1 MRAILVVRTALVLAW
16 LTIMAVTVHAIST
29 QGLSAG
35 SVFITDFSHPWRA
48 QINGDFGLHLLLIMA
63 WIAYRE
69 RGVRRLLALPVVLG
83 SVYTLPYLFAATFK
97 VKPDA

>member
-1 MRAILVVRTALVLAW
+1 MLIIRSALVIAW
-16 LTIMAVTVHAIST
+16 LAIVAVTVHAIT
-29 QGLSAG
+29 TLGLSAG

-83 SVYTLPYLFAATFK
+83 SVYTLPYLFAATFTK
-97 VKPDA
+97 KRVTPAA